1 MELLTVCS
9 FCEGQAVVQTTKEE
23 GTFLAVKQVG
33 LSAVILITYYFS
45 MKVIVFPQIGH
56 TG

>member
-9 FCEGQAVVQTTKEE
+9 FCEGHAVVETTKQE

-33 LSAVILITYYFS
+33 LLAIILIKDKFS
-45 MKVIVFPQIGH
+45 MKVTIS
-56 TG
+56 